1 MSRRLTDDRGFTLA
15 ELIVV
20 MGLLTVVIGVVYG
33 SMFAMVQA
41 SRASDRQARFTNEVA
56 SPLLVI
62 DKVLVQN
69 SAIEQ
74 ASPYRLAVLTD
85 RDLDN
90 KMERTTIEART
101 DGTLHYRVEELNAQR
116 TAVERVI
123 QDWTISENNAN
134 VAEAT
139 PLFRYFASDPD
150 EEITEMASVVSDARS
165 VLVDVVSEHDD
176 RTFSDSRRIQ
186 FRLRNW

>member
-1 MSRRLTDDRGFTLA
+1 
-15 ELIVV
+15 

-74 ASPYRLAVLTD
+74 ASPYRLVVLTD
-85 RDLDN
+85 RDLEQQDGAHHH
-90 KMERTTIEART
+90 RGDAPTGRCTTGWRSSMPSA
-101 DGTLHYRVEELNAQR
+101 LP
-116 TAVERVI
+116 
-123 QDWTISENNAN
+123 S
-134 VAEAT
+134 
-139 PLFRYFASDPD
+139 
-150 EEITEMASVVSDARS
+150 SV
-165 VLVDVVSEHDD
+165 
-176 RTFSDSRRIQ
+176 
-186 FRLRNW
+186 